1 MDKIINVLIVED
13 EPLIINALEMA
24 FNAISE
30 SNGFLDFKIKSAT
43 NCDSGLEEITKAV
56 NSKPFDLVLLDIN
69 IPASKDKKLLCG
81 EDLGIELKNYF
92 PNVKI
97 IVFTSHNNN
106 FRLNSIIK
114 SLNPD
119 GFIIKSDIDF
129 SKLIEAI
136 NSVLDNLP
144 YYSKAILQLMRRHMV
159 NDFTLDKTDRQLL
172 YQISKGAKMKHLHDI
187 IHLSKSAI
195 EQRKRNL
202 KELFEVE
209 DGEDRSL
216 IIKAEE
222 RGFI

>member
-1 MDKIINVLIVED
+1 MNKLINVLIVED

-30 SNGFLDFKIKSAT
+30 SNGSFDFKIKSA
-43 NCDSGLEEITKAV
+43 NDCDAGAEKIQKAV
-56 NSKPFDLVLLDIN
+56 TSTPFDLVLLDIN
-69 IPASKDKKLLCG
+69 IPASKDKELLCG
-81 EDLGIELKNYF
+81 EDLGIELKNCF

-106 FRLNSIIK
+106 FRLNSILK
-114 SLNPD
+114 SLNPE
-119 GFIIKSDIDF
+119 GFLIKSDIDF
-129 SKLIEAI
+129 PKLLEAVK
-136 NSVLDNLP
+136 SVLDGLP

-159 NDFTLDKTDRQLL
+159 NDFTLDKIDRQLL
-172 YQISKGAKMKHLHDI
+172 YQISKGAKTRHLHDI
-187 IHLSKSAI
+187 VHLSKSAI
-195 EQRKRNL
+195 EHRKRNL

-209 DGEDRSL
+209 DGDDRSL